1 VSKLQSTG
9 KRILVVD
16 DSPLVTKMLQ
26 ARLGAAGFDVR
37 TASDGLEALAVIK
50 KWMPDLV
57 ISDVMMPHMDGRELC
72 RTLRQQPET
81 ANLPVL
87 LLTAQGG
94 VSEKVAGFEAGADDY
109 VTKPFEF
116 LELQARV
123 GVLLAR
129 AQAQKQAL
137 APTER
142 SGELLV
148 CFSPRGGVGT
158 TTLAVNLA
166 VTLAQ
171 MWKQET
177 ALVDL
182 ALPIGQVA
190 VMMDMRPSY
199 TLGQM
204 AQEDKAPGRDLILQA
219 MMPHSSGVR
228 ILSAPRT
235 PELSELVTADLVERV
250 LPLLVDSFAIN
261 VVDAG
266 SNFHDA
272 ALTALERADRIILL
286 LAPELASLQATV
298 LTLNV
303 FRDLEYDLD
312 KVWTVLSWTFPRN
325 ALPQREMERALGMPV
340 RTVIP
345 HDSSAVVQ
353 AINQGVPLVTGFP
366 KSPVAPAIED
376 MAYQITADALLQ
388 FSHDTDS
395 PILKRVRKRLQGG
408 GP

>member
-1 VSKLQSTG
+1 MSKLQSTG

-37 TASDGLEALAVIK
+37 SASDGLQALAVIK

-57 ISDVMMPHMDGRELC
+57 ISDVMMPKMDGRELC

-81 ANLPVL
+81 ANLPIL

-129 AQAQKQAL
+129 AQAQKQAI

-142 SGELLV
+142 TGELLV

-171 MWKQET
+171 MWKLET
-177 ALVDL
+177 ALMDL

-204 AQEDKAPGRDLILQA
+204 AQEDKALGKDLILQA
-219 MMPHSSGVR
+219 MLPHSSGVR

-235 PELSELVTADLVERV
+235 PELSELVTADLVEAV
-250 LPLLVDSFAIN
+250 LPMLLDNFALV

-325 ALPQREMERALGMPV
+325 ALPQKEMERALGTPV

-366 KSPVAPAIED
+366 KSPVATAIED

-388 FSHDTDS
+388 LSHHTES
-395 PILKRVRKRLQGG
+395 PILKRVRQRLHGVG
-408 GP
+408 S